1 MTSKN
6 VNLGIEK
13 LVERKAG
20 VDDLLEKSWR
30 DLRNKLDSLLIGN
43 NVLKSGEIRKLCQ
56 QLDGMTTEERSSHI
70 TAYWGSLYAEK
81 SMPLL
86 LQIESVEKTLDKL
99 R

>member
-13 LVERKAG
+13 LVERKAD
-20 VDDLLEKSWR
+20 VDDLLLKSWR

-56 QLDGMTTEERSSHI
+56 QLDGMTTEDRNNHI
-70 TAYWGSLYAEK
+70 TTYWGSLYAEK

-86 LQIESVEKTLDKL
+86 LQIESVEKTLHKL
-99 R
+99 K

>member
-30 DLRNKLDSLLIGN
+30 ELRNKLDSLLIGN
-43 NVLKSGEIRKLCQ
+43 NILKSSEIRGLCQ
-56 QLDGMTTEERSSHI
+56 QLDGMTTEERTNHI
-70 TAYWGSLYAEK
+70 ATYWGSLYAEK
-81 SMPLL
+81 STPLL
-86 LQIESVEKTLDKL
+86 LQIESVEKTLNKL